1 MLLSKLL
8 PSLREYA
15 TLYQLNEDRA
25 IELGIP
31 PVPIPVRTEN
41 AEALFGGDS
50 VDIDALVRE
59 VDAVV
64 EDDLELTL
72 RYSEV
77 IASLAN
83 AAGASHADRAD
94 LHDASE
100 LFQIG
105 LKYRP
110 GSVLLNTKLALALQ
124 VQGFLTEASKHYDV
138 ALIRRDV
145 PVNPVTLVLAARV
158 RADLSD
164 VAGALDLLDRCPGSM
179 WDDPKFRELY
189 LAYVDQLESE
199 NSIGS

>member
-1 MLLSKLL
+1 MTASAE
-8 PSLREYA
+8 SVA
-15 TLYQLNEDRA
+15 VTLYEFDKERA
-25 IELGIP
+25 LELGIP

-41 AEALFGGDS
+41 AEALFGGAS

-59 VDAVV
+59 VDVV
-64 EDDLELTL
+64 IDDDLELSFL
-72 RYSEV
+72 YSEV

-83 AAGASHADRAD
+83 AAGESHAIKGE

-100 LFQIG
+100 MFRIG

-124 VQGFLTEASKHYDV
+124 VQGFLTDASKHYDI

-145 PVNPVTLVLAARV
+145 PVNAVTLVLAARV

-179 WDDPKFRELY
+179 WEDAKFRELY
-189 LAYVDQLESE
+189 LHYVERIE
-199 NSIGS
+199 AG